1 MKKETKTTKNTEAD
15 EMQLAVS
22 DDERVTQEE
31 GKTDG
36 DDESK

>member
-31 GKTDG
+31 GKED

>member
-1 MKKETKTTKNTEAD
+1 MKKETKTVNTEAD
-15 EMQLAVS
+15 DMQLAVS

-31 GKTDG
+31 GKED